1 MAYIIGTV
9 FNEFAY
15 SFLLVFISDIGF
27 LETVKTELV
36 KNDCYAGGEKQYQSN
51 PYHRNCHLTN
61 QGDNKK

>member
-1 MAYIIGTV
+1 MNKKCVRIRLWHMAYIIGTV

-27 LETVKTELV
+27 LKTVKTELV

-51 PYHRNCHLTN
+51 PLV
-61 QGDNKK
+61 